1 MVVCVCRA
9 RGDSKEKIMESQE
22 NDMAETEALPVIG
35 TDGLQSMAD
44 GPDDGMA
51 QSGPARA
58 GRRRRAAVIA
68 AVGVV
73 VALAAAYAGGC
84 AYAAHRLDAEKAS
97 YAAERSAYIGKT
109 GDARNLA
116 RSAKGE
122 VLDPKA
128 IDALNAAAGRRLPA
142 PGQARPWALWEQIP
156 VLHGYAQAR
165 ATLGDDAKAIDQ
177 AIAEV
182 RASQSAKRV
191 KDAKDML
198 SHADGAAKKL
208 LADSN
213 GKVADNRTRDA
224 LSAAISGADRTL
236 KTPTGLKPGLAEAYT
251 AALKPLADASRQV
264 NDSMKAKSDA
274 DAKAAADAAAA
285 QAAAAAQSQG
295 AAQSA
300 QSYAQAPAYGN
311 YGGGTQSYAGGGTSG
326 YQQPAAPRQQAQPQG
341 GGGSSFDENAWRA
354 EAQRQAN
361 DPNNRLSPLGEC
373 QVFGSCDRFY
383 QQSAQQQA
391 QQLGH

>member
-1 MVVCVCRA
+1 
-9 RGDSKEKIMESQE
+9 
-22 NDMAETEALPVIG
+22 MAETEALPVVD
-35 TDGLQSMAD
+35 TDGLQSVAD

-58 GRRRRAAVIA
+58 VRRRRAAVIA

-73 VALAAAYAGGC
+73 LALAAAYAGGC

-109 GDARNLA
+109 GEARNLA
-116 RSAKGE
+116 KSAKGK
-122 VLDPKA
+122 VLDVKT
-128 IDALNAAAGRRLPA
+128 IDALNTAAGRRLPA
-142 PGQARPWALWEQIP
+142 PGQARPWALWEEIP

-182 RASQSAKRV
+182 RASQSSKRV

-198 SHADGAAKKL
+198 SNADGAAKKL

-224 LSAAISGADRTL
+224 LSAAISGADKTL
-236 KTPTGLKPGLAEAYT
+236 KTPGTGLKPGLAEAYT

-264 NDSMKAKSDA
+264 NDSMKTKSDA

-285 QAAAAAQSQG
+285 QAQAAAQSQG
-295 AAQSA
+295 AAQST
-300 QSYAQAPAYGN
+300 QSYAQTPAYGN
-311 YGGGTQSYAGGGTSG
+311 YSGAAQSYAGGGTG
-326 YQQPAAPRQQAQPQG
+326 YQQPAAPRQQAQPQAPAPANNG
-341 GGGSSFDENAWRA
+341 GGQQGGSSFNWDAWVAEQNKNAII
-354 EAQRQAN
+354 
-361 DPNNRLSPLGEC
+361 LSPTDRC
-373 QVFGSCDRFY
+373 KVFGDCSG
-383 QQSAQQQA
+383 
-391 QQLGH
+391 LN